1 VVFSN
6 NLLAGSGGQS
16 TGYEIDQSIRFNDD
30 DSAYLTR
37 TPGSAGNQRTF
48 TLSTW
53 VKFSTIKAD
62 NIVFSSWIASGP
74 SAYALVYMDGNFQL
88 RFEDQNNTKIITTRV
103 FRDVAAWYHIVIR
116 VDTTDGTSGDRYQM
130 YINGERQTS
139 FSTESQPAQ
148 NYQTNINKAQPHYL
162 GRNGYSL
169 AMLYSDLYQAETHFL
184 DGTAYD
190 ASYFGKTNSA
200 TGQWIP
206 KKYTG
211 GNYGTNGFYITGE
224 TASDLGEDFS
234 GNNNDFTSSGLTSA
248 DKRNDSPT
256 LNKATLN
263 PLNTGSNL
271 TLSDGN
277 LTVNGSGTSG
287 FWHRSNATQEL
298 TYKTYWE
305 VQVTSYYA
313 FAFGLNPNGV
323 NPTSGVNNAAG
334 NTGVALQ
341 RNEVFIQGSYAN
353 ESSGARTFPIS
364 NGDYIMLAYDPDRNA
379 FWAGVEGT
387 WMDGTG
393 SSASSSTILSE
404 IEGSGTSYAIFTG
417 IGVEPIPFIAMY
429 ASNSGTVRF
438 SSEDWEGTAP
448 TGYEQLA
455 PSALPDPTIAD
466 PSNHFDTKLWT
477 GNDTDGRAITGYN
490 FQPDWVWIKSRSGAY
505 SHNIT
510 DAVRGAGVY
519 IQSNGTD
526 AQVSGP
532 GAFGSTLA
540 FTSDGYTLDNGTS
553 DNLYVNAGGETYVG
567 WAWKANGS
575 GSSNSDGS
583 ITSTVS
589 ADATS
594 GFSIIRWTGTAANG
608 TIGHGLG
615 VQPSL
620 YILKNTATT
629 NSWIVGSTLYA
640 ATAYLSI
647 NNSDALATGDAAVFN
662 STHPTSSVINL
673 GSNVG
678 TNGSSGANNMIA
690 YCFAEVEGFSKF
702 TLYEG
707 NASTDGPFINC
718 GFRPSF
724 VLIKN
729 IDAAEDWWI
738 QDAAREP
745 FNGGNMA
752 RISPNSNAA
761 ESDNVAWFDFV
772 SNGLKIRYNAGGINS
787 SGTHIVMAFAESPFK
802 TATAR

>member
-1 VVFSN
+1 
-6 NLLAGSGGQS
+6 
-16 TGYEIDQSIRFNDD
+16 
-30 DSAYLTR
+30 
-37 TPGSAGNQRTF
+37 
-48 TLSTW
+48 
-53 VKFSTIKAD
+53 
-62 NIVFSSWIASGP
+62 
-74 SAYALVYMDGNFQL
+74 
-88 RFEDQNNTKIITTRV
+88 
-103 FRDVAAWYHIVIR
+103 
-116 VDTTDGTSGDRYQM
+116 
-130 YINGERQTS
+130 
-139 FSTESQPAQ
+139 
-148 NYQTNINKAQPHYL
+148 
-162 GRNGYSL
+162 
-169 AMLYSDLYQAETHFL
+169 
-184 DGTAYD
+184 
-190 ASYFGKTNSA
+190 
-200 TGQWIP
+200 
-206 KKYTG
+206 
-211 GNYGTNGFYITGE
+211 
-224 TASDLGEDFS
+224 
-234 GNNNDFTSSGLTSA
+234 
-248 DKRNDSPT
+248 
-256 LNKATLN
+256 
-263 PLNTGSNL
+263 
-271 TLSDGN
+271 
-277 LTVNGSGTSG
+277 
-287 FWHRSNATQEL
+287 
-298 TYKTYWE
+298 
-305 VQVTSYYA
+305 
-313 FAFGLNPNGV
+313 
-323 NPTSGVNNAAG
+323 
-334 NTGVALQ
+334 
-341 RNEVFIQGSYAN
+341 
-353 ESSGARTFPIS
+353 
-364 NGDYIMLAYDPDRNA
+364 
-379 FWAGVEGT
+379 
-387 WMDGTG
+387 
-393 SSASSSTILSE
+393 
-404 IEGSGTSYAIFTG
+404 
-417 IGVEPIPFIAMY
+417 MY

>member
-6 NLLAGSGGQS
+6 NLLAGSSGQS
-16 TGYEIDQSIRFNDD
+16 TGYEIEQSIRFNDD

>member
-455 PSALPDPTIAD
+455 PSALPDPSIAD

-505 SHNIT
+505 SHSLT
-510 DAVRGAGVY
+510 DAVRGVGKY
-519 IQSNGTD
+519 MQTNTTD
-526 AQVSGP
+526 TQVNGP

-567 WAWKANGS
+567 WALKANGS
-575 GSSNSDGS
+575 GSSNTDGS

-589 ADATS
+589 ANPTA
-594 GFSIIRWTGTAANG
+594 GFSIVKYTGNATVGA
-608 TIGHGLG
+608 TVGHGLG
-615 VQPSL
+615 AVPKMFVVKPMDAVEGWAVYHSG
-620 YILKNTATT
+620 IGNTGGVYWNQNIA
-629 NSWIVGSTLYA
+629 V
-640 ATAYLSI
+640 
-647 NNSDALATGDAAVFN
+647 DTGDYYWN
-662 STHPTSSVINL
+662 NTTPTSSVFTLHDHVLN
-673 GSNVG
+673 
-678 TNGSSGANNMIA
+678 NGSGNNMIA

-702 TLYEG
+702 TSYEG

-752 RISPNSNAA
+752 RISPNSSAA

>member
-1 VVFSN
+1 
-6 NLLAGSGGQS
+6 
-16 TGYEIDQSIRFNDD
+16 
-30 DSAYLTR
+30 
-37 TPGSAGNQRTF
+37 
-48 TLSTW
+48 
-53 VKFSTIKAD
+53 
-62 NIVFSSWIASGP
+62 
-74 SAYALVYMDGNFQL
+74 
-88 RFEDQNNTKIITTRV
+88 
-103 FRDVAAWYHIVIR
+103 
-116 VDTTDGTSGDRYQM
+116 
-130 YINGERQTS
+130 
-139 FSTESQPAQ
+139 
-148 NYQTNINKAQPHYL
+148 
-162 GRNGYSL
+162 
-169 AMLYSDLYQAETHFL
+169 MLYSDLYQAETHFL

-752 RISPNSNAA
+752 RISPNSSAA

>member
-6 NLLAGSGGQS
+6 NLLAGSSGQS
-16 TGYEIDQSIRFNDD
+16 TGYEIEQSIRFNDD

-752 RISPNSNAA
+752 RISPNSSAA